1 MSINDDLT
9 LPLDD
14 SQRGAPGTP
23 EVRDQWGPFRLLA
36 RVGSGGFGEVY
47 RAWDPNLERE
57 VALKL
62 LLPGVAGGDQE
73 YTAMLREARAMASV
87 QHPNI
92 VHVYGIDRHDGR
104 VGFWTDFVKGKTLS
118 ALLGQQGP
126 FGYREAA
133 LIGIDISR
141 ALSAVHRAGLLHR
154 DIKAENVMRE
164 QGGRILLMDFGLSAA
179 QRNLGNQLAGTPNY
193 MAPELFEGQKATV
206 CTDIYAVGVLLYY
219 LVIAEY
225 PARLTGLSASEAKA
239 ALQNRIPLMDVRSDL
254 PEAFLRTVRTAMEL
268 DPAKRFS
275 SAGQLAEALGES
287 LGTMPVAAGPMGGVP
302 YTPVNAPTMGTA
314 TFGNTPTAGYTPTA
328 SYGPVQGYTT
338 PQGYTPTQGYTTPQG
353 YATPR
358 PVTPPPPPPAPKVK
372 PQWGNLFGLLAAG
385 RLSKRGRWALLA
397 LAIFTAQKWWRADD
411 HRASRHKTQVTQTT
425 DESDSSDDEK
435 PSKPNNSGLPDD
447 VYGKFLKAED
457 LLSKSYKSDNVTQA
471 VETLKDVVD
480 DQPKYA
486 PAHVALA
493 NAYLREYRVSM
504 DNEHLEQA
512 KSAASKAV
520 EIDPHGAA
528 PAYAVLSE
536 VYSAQKDYD
545 AAMQQAQKA
554 IAANAKDAAGYG
566 ALSQIY
572 LMRGDHDEALKAA
585 KKAAALAPDQPM
597 YAQRLGRIYYLSGD
611 AKAARS
617 MWQKSVEA
625 DAENAGAYVDLARAD
640 EELDHLS
647 EAEQDLQKAV
657 VVDPTVTGYA
667 ELSKVQVLE
676 GKFADAVQSA
686 QKAVDTNGN
695 DWRGWAALG
704 RAQQWSDGGRDKAP
718 HSYAKAIKLAEAKRA
733 KTPDDAELLA
743 ELALL
748 YGYTHDPGHGV
759 PLVTRAVQLAP
770 DDPRVGYA
778 AGVAYELLG
787 IRPKAVEL
795 LAPLVSHGVHATEF
809 QRSPELAALRS
820 DPVFQVGLQGAK
832 RKKITVKTM
841 TIDTGPYGPKITVP
855 VPPEAPHIPVHVNV
869 SPPSPPSAA
878 SPRAPR
884 E

>member
-1 MSINDDLT
+1 MSFNDDIT

-14 SQRGAPGTP
+14 SQRSAPGTP
-23 EVRDQWGPFRLLA
+23 EARDQWGPFRLLA

-62 LLPGVAGGDQE
+62 LLPNVAGGDQE
-73 YTAMLREARAMASV
+73 YAAMLREARAMASV

-219 LVIAEY
+219 LVIGEY
-225 PARLTGLSASEAKA
+225 PARLTGLTASEAKA
-239 ALQNRIPLMDVRSDL
+239 ALQKRVPLMDVRSDL

-268 DPAKRFS
+268 DAARRYS

-287 LGTMPVAAGPMGGVP
+287 LGTVPAATGPIGNVP
-302 YTPVNAPTMGTA
+302 YAPVNSPTMGA
-314 TFGNTPTAGYTPTA
+314 NTFGSAPTAGYTPTA
-328 SYGPVQGYTT
+328 SYGPT
-338 PQGYTPTQGYTTPQG
+338 GYTPTQGYTTPHGYAPTQG
-353 YATPR
+353 YSTPR
-358 PVTPPPPPPAPKVK
+358 PMTPPPPPPPQPKVK
-372 PQWGNLFGLLAAG
+372 AQWRNLFGMLTAG
-385 RLSKRGRWALLA
+385 RLNRRGRWALLA
-397 LAIFTAQKWWRADD
+397 VAIFTAQKWWRADD
-411 HRASRHKTQVTQTT
+411 HHASHKTSVTQVS
-425 DESDSSDDEK
+425 DDSDSSDKSDDSSPPK
-435 PSKPNNSGLPDD
+435 PSKPNTTGLPDD

-457 LLSKSYKSDNVTQA
+457 LLSKSYKSDNVSEA

-480 DQPKYA
+480 DSPAYA
-486 PAHVALA
+486 PAHTALA
-493 NAYLREYRVSM
+493 NAYLREYRVSQ
-504 DNEHLEQA
+504 DPRHLEQA

-520 EIDPHGAA
+520 EIDPHAAA

-536 VYSAQKDYD
+536 VYSAQKDYS
-545 AAMQQAQKA
+545 AAMEQAQKA
-554 IAANAKDAAGYG
+554 ISANAKDAAGYG

-572 LMRGDHDEALKAA
+572 LMRGDHDEAVKAA
-585 KKAAALAPDQPM
+585 KKAAQLAPDQPM

-611 AKAARS
+611 AKSARS

-640 EELDHLS
+640 EELDHMS
-647 EAEQDLQKAV
+647 DAEQDLQKAV
-657 VVDPTVTGYA
+657 VVDPTVAGYA
-667 ELSKVQVLE
+667 ELSKVLVLE
-676 GKFADAVQSA
+676 GKFNDAVQA
-686 QKAVDTNGN
+686 GQKAVDTKES

-704 RAQQWSDGGRDKAP
+704 RAQQWSDGGRDK
-718 HSYAKAIKLAEAKRA
+718 SQQSFAKAIKLAEARRA
-733 KTPDDAELLA
+733 KTPEDAELLA
-743 ELALL
+743 ELAAL
-748 YGYTHDPGHGV
+748 YGYTHNVSQGL
-759 PLVTRAVQLAP
+759 PLAIKASQIAP
-770 DDPRVGYA
+770 DDPRIGYQ
-778 AGVAYELLG
+778 AGIAFELLG
-787 IRPKAVEL
+787 QRARAIEL
-795 LAPLVSHGVHATEF
+795 LVPLVGHGVHATEF
-809 QRSPELAALRS
+809 QRSPEMASLRS
-820 DPVFQVGLQGAK
+820 DVGFQAALAGAK
-832 RKKITVKTM
+832 HKKMTLRMT

-855 VPPEAPHIPVHVNV
+855 LPPEVPSNIQVKVPP
-869 SPPSPPSAA
+869 PPK
-878 SPRAPR
+878 APR
-884 E
+884 Q